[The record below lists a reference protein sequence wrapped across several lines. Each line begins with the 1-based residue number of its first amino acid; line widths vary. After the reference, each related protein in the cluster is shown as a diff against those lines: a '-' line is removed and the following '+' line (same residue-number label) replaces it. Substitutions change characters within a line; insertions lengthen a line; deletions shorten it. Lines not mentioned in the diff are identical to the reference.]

1 MAEGMAKQS
10 GALLLGRRT
19 HENFYA
25 SWPRPTDNPYTDRL
39 NKTTKYVA
47 SRTLTEPLPWSNSI
61 LLGCDAAG
69 AIAELKQQPIGGLT
83 MTGSGELIGSL
94 LATSETDVTVAVEPR
109 FALGMRI
116 ASRSEVARFDR
127 LRAIAKTWLVAAAT
141 VVRRTPGGADSD
153 GRGGCALGSGLGPG

>member
-1 MAEGMAKQS
+1 MGAKMAEGMAKQS

-109 FALGMRI
+109 FAPWPQPVCAPPLTLRI
-116 ASRSEVARFDR
+116 VSFRPGAVE
-127 LRAIAKTWLVAAAT
+127 
-141 VVRRTPGGADSD
+141 RRP
-153 GRGGCALGSGLGPG
+153 